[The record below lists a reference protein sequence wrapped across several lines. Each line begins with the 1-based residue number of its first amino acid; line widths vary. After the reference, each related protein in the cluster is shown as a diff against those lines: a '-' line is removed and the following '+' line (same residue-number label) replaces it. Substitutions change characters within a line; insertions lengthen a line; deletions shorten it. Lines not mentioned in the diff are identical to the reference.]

1 MNSSPKIATTLR
13 AIALTSIMMTLPLL
27 TSCVR
32 SVYPFYRNSDVVFD
46 KDLAGSWAGEGE
58 LKGCLVNF
66 VNIGADATNNEV
78 RHYDIEFSRA
88 PGGGC
93 SDVLSDGRTE
103 ISGGA
108 QLLQVGQ
115 QRFLDVWDDGCG
127 LHNILKINADSQ
139 TLSLMP
145 VDPELL
151 EDLID
156 NKTVNLQGRT
166 EGGGR
171 WFLTE
176 ILLAGEG

>member
-1 MNSSPKIATTLR
+1 M
-13 AIALTSIMMTLPLL
+13 
-27 TSCVR
+27 
-32 SVYPFYRNSDVVFD
+32 
-46 KDLAGSWAGEGE
+46 
-58 LKGCLVNF
+58 
-66 VNIGADATNNEV
+66 
-78 RHYDIEFSRA
+78 
-88 PGGGC
+88 
-93 SDVLSDGRTE
+93 
-103 ISGGA
+103 
-108 QLLQVGQ
+108 LQVGQ

-176 ILLAGEG
+176 ILLTSSTEDLHKFLAEHAGDKGLFKDAAHFRRK